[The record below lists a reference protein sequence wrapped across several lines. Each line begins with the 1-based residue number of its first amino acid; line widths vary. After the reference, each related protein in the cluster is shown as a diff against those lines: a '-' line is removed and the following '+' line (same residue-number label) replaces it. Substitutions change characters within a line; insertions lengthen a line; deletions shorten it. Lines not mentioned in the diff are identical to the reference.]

1 MVIMETQYITIR
13 IATENGR
20 NSRKVKNHPLS
31 WKERPMRIILEM
43 MTKTTTHNR
52 VIFSASSKQMEK
64 PTYSFG
70 ILQHRWGVR
79 RNLYRSATS
88 ATAIRQTLNTV
99 KV

>member
-20 NSRKVKNHPLS
+20 NSPKVKNHLLN
-31 WKERPMRIILEM
+31 WKEQPMHIILEM
-43 MTKTTTHNR
+43 MTKTTTRNR
-52 VIFSASSKQMEK
+52 VIFSALSKQMEK
-64 PTYSFG
+64 PMYSFG
-70 ILQHRWGVR
+70 IPQHRWVVR

-99 KV
+99 KA